1 MTATTNFDNEKKN
14 ILADPAFYCSNY
26 INYNGLILSVMFVLI
41 LDHWQSLPETSH
53 QKFCSIMFF
62 FVFFFFLTTKNVGND
77 QRVVLGQNSKFF
89 WQILHLNGTR
99 IKLTVVGIY
108 HTKYFLLVDRK

>member
-41 LDHWQSLPETSH
+41 LDH
-53 QKFCSIMFF
+53 
-62 FVFFFFLTTKNVGND
+62 
-77 QRVVLGQNSKFF
+77 
-89 WQILHLNGTR
+89 
-99 IKLTVVGIY
+99 
-108 HTKYFLLVDRK
+108 